1 MEKQQRIIHCAII
14 LRETDYWLLTYTKR
28 RHRSWLIKIKAAQG
42 WDELESS
49 RCWNNK
55 SLVALTCHSAE
66 CEQTVKA
73 MPALTH
79 PRYRVK
85 AANVRMQAEK
95 RTSMLTEWNTQ
106 PNREGGNVRQSIVIL
121 LSSIH
126 DVSPQKKKRYQNL
139 NLSSFSMQFFSVF
152 VLGQHSKLTLL
163 PAEANDQRR
172 CAMWPHACCECNAGK
187 VEQHLRV
194 NFKMKQNAHLL
205 WINKQ
210 IGSIWLNK

>member
-1 MEKQQRIIHCAII
+1 M
-14 LRETDYWLLTYTKR
+14 
-28 RHRSWLIKIKAAQG
+28 
-42 WDELESS
+42 
-49 RCWNNK
+49 
-55 SLVALTCHSAE
+55 ALTCHSAE

-126 DVSPQKKKRYQNL
+126 DVSPQKKKKVPKSQSQFIFNAVL
-139 NLSSFSMQFFSVF
+139 FSICTWAA
-152 VLGQHSKLTLL
+152 L
-163 PAEANDQRR
+163 
-172 CAMWPHACCECNAGK
+172 K
-187 VEQHLRV
+187 VDP
-194 NFKMKQNAHLL
+194 FTC
-205 WINKQ
+205 
-210 IGSIWLNK
+210 

>member
-126 DVSPQKKKRYQNL
+126 DVSPQKKKGTKISISVHFQC
-139 NLSSFSMQFFSVF
+139 SSFQYLYLGSTQSWPFYLLRPMTRDAVQCDLTRAASVTQEKWSNICEWI
-152 VLGQHSKLTLL
+152 LKWSKT
-163 PAEANDQRR
+163 PT
-172 CAMWPHACCECNAGK
+172 CCE
-187 VEQHLRV
+187 
-194 NFKMKQNAHLL
+194 
-205 WINKQ
+205 
-210 IGSIWLNK
+210 